1 MGAQGSVPSGSRL
14 QVVAHAA
21 DDLRTTQRIG
31 KQDPFLKVN
40 FNGQEQRSKVCSDGG
55 KRASWNGECLEFG
68 LPAEGLEAMVLK
80 VEVRN
85 KNMLSRSDLIGE
97 LVITHGDLVSGRVQ
111 DMIQPAA
118 EEKAM
123 ACYGTEK
130 SGEGSGGSDGG
141 AWFLL
146 ACGKKNKAAGGRLKL
161 ELRLVSPKGL
171 GTAPP
176 INLLVGPGGGAAA
189 AVATP
194 RGGSAEPPLRR
205 QVTGASTGIG
215 DSFLGQS
222 GRRRRESLQ
231 QVAAFDPGGIR
242 AITNTAGTATT
253 LDGRYQGEA
262 IARGGR

>member
-1 MGAQGSVPSGSRL
+1 MGAQGSVPSGSRR

-31 KQDPFLKVN
+31 KQDPFLKVT
-40 FNGQEQRSKVCSDGG
+40 FSGQEQRSKVCSDGG
-55 KRASWNGECLEFG
+55 RRASWNGECLEFG
-68 LPAEGLEAMVLK
+68 IPAEGLEAMVLK

-97 LVITHGDLVSGRVQ
+97 LVITHGDLATGRVL

-123 ACYGTEK
+123 ACYGREK
-130 SGEGSGGSDGG
+130 GGGGSGGSDGG

-176 INLLVGPGGGAAA
+176 IDLLGGAAA
-189 AVATP
+189 AVANP
-194 RGGSAEPPLRR
+194 GGGSAEPPLRR
-205 QVTGASTGIG
+205 QITGAATGIG

-222 GRRRRESLQ
+222 GRRRRMC
-231 QVAAFDPGGIR
+231 
-242 AITNTAGTATT
+242 
-253 LDGRYQGEA
+253 
-262 IARGGR
+262 ARPSCCV